1 KHRGAS
7 QKTLK
12 LLVLGVITAQVWSQ
26 HWSFGLSPGGKRELD
41 GLSHTLS
48 NIIERFQPVD
58 TPCSAVGC
66 AEELAKM
73 HRLKGFLVRVM
84 LLFLFCLKI
93 WCQGIQNIIEYLLTF
108 SLRKI

>member
-73 HRLKGFLVRVM
+73 HRLKGFLVRE
-84 LLFLFCLKI
+84 
-93 WCQGIQNIIEYLLTF
+93 NIVDTDDGHRAFE
-108 SLRKI
+108 K